1 METDQEDNSGL
12 GNDAGF
18 DPTDGY
24 TAVSAAED
32 SPTDFTFDTIG
43 DVPAP
48 TRRPTE
54 RPTNKPTKGPKNQA
68 NEETTPWVG
77 AAPTGPW
84 GETASMSVPVGSV
97 SDAEESAPGTGV
109 APRPTMRP
117 TRGQPALTVN
127 SRAQEDSSE
136 GMNGGGITAI
146 VLVVLLA
153 LVIASLAVLFV
164 RRRRLQEDRNMSLR
178 QEFFLMFTKPRKV
191 TADDQ
196 ATFDETY
203 EKSYPDLHNEGSI
216 ASEEIDFNNNGP
228 LFGSWP
234 NISKS
239 RSRSLD
245 ESETEPELG
254 SSLGDPSTFQSSLL
268 HSFFSK
274 SAEYLRPSEDANKT
288 PLQNAVDEIKRGI
301 SEARWQD
308 VYYLASKMAAEGN
321 IDSNENLQAA
331 LVPTNESGGDYETHV
346 GATRKQMSPA
356 DAGKAA
362 QLDASLVTG
371 DWITLAARAAVFAA
385 LDTADNPVPSSIT
398 IAPGKG
404 NAEECLAKARVALE
418 EAQKAAKEREE
429 KLLQQQQK
437 EIPSVSETAES
448 EGEESSDEKVVFVSA
463 GDVSIDCEEE
473 RFEYPSDDYS
483 DFSQTESSKK
493 SSSTN
498 KSEVSVITRIMT
510 QEEPAMDDDHE
521 LTENEDSPEK
531 NDDIVEEG
539 KSVQEEGEGDGEES
553 EGNDTQKAEEEGSR
567 NDLPGPPSIAMSN
580 QSTIPTEASTTK
592 EVPFTSLTESSRG
605 PFRRDFENEIS
616 HPMEQQSQPE
626 EKPAKDGAILRRSL
640 F

>member
-1 METDQEDNSGL
+1 MN
-12 GNDAGF
+12 
-18 DPTDGY
+18 
-24 TAVSAAED
+24 AAEN
-32 SPTDFTFDTIG
+32 SPTEFTFDNIAN
-43 DVPAP
+43 AP
-48 TRRPTE
+48 TPTIRPTE
-54 RPTNKPTKGPKNQA
+54 RPTNKPTKESKNQS
-68 NEETTPWVG
+68 NGGTPWVG

-84 GETASMSVPVGSV
+84 GETASMSAPVASV
-97 SDAEESAPGTGV
+97 SDAEESAPGTGDV

-117 TRGQPALTVN
+117 TLGQPALTVN
-127 SRAQEDSSE
+127 SRAQQDSDG
-136 GMNGGGITAI
+136 GMSGGGITAI
-146 VLVVLLA
+146 VLIVLLA
-153 LVIASLAVLFV
+153 LVISSLAVLFV

-191 TADDQ
+191 SADDQ

-203 EKSYPDLHNEGSI
+203 EKSYQDHNNEGSI

-234 NISKS
+234 NVSKS
-239 RSRSLD
+239 RSRDASLD

-254 SSLGDPSTFQSSLL
+254 SSLGDPSTYKSSLL

-321 IDSNENLQAA
+321 IDSDENLQAA
-331 LVPTNESGGDYETHV
+331 LVSTNEGGGDYKTHV
-346 GATRKQMSPA
+346 GPTREHLNPA

-385 LDTADNPVPSSIT
+385 LDNADNPVPSCIT

-418 EAQKAAKEREE
+418 EAQKVAKEREE
-429 KLLQQQQK
+429 KLRQQHQ
-437 EIPSVSETAES
+437 EETPSVSVTAES
-448 EGEESSDEKVVFVSA
+448 EAEESSEEKVAFVSA

-473 RFEYPSDDYS
+473 EGFEYPSDDYS
-483 DFSQTESSKK
+483 DFSQTESSKN

-498 KSEVSVITRIMT
+498 KSKVSVITKIMT
-510 QEEPAMDDDHE
+510 QKEAAKDDDQE
-521 LTENEDSPEK
+521 VTENENKGSQDE
-531 NDDIVEEG
+531 NDDNSEKDENIQ
-539 KSVQEEGEGDGEES
+539 KEGDADDKEGDEDES
-553 EGNDTQKAEEEGSR
+553 ATASR

-626 EKPAKDGAILRRSL
+626 EKPAKDGAILRRSR